1 MIELNGE
8 LTCEKGE
15 DGSWRDGTALDADI
29 CLYVQFLV
37 GTVPGIQVTEVVL
50 HPVPP
55 TLSTLVLSY
64 RLQRA

>member
-29 CLYVQFLV
+29 CLYVQYKYYKLYFGSACICAAGLLYF
-37 GTVPGIQVTEVVL
+37 TFKF
-50 HPVPP
+50 
-55 TLSTLVLSY
+55 
-64 RLQRA
+64 